1 MKLISLFMSRLIN
14 KKLILNCYNYPYNYN
29 DNNKGLEMVAYAQNE
44 LASSTDI
51 SKQFGY
57 YLSNVSNG
65 AIEKLAILKN
75 NKIEA
80 VMIPTAI
87 YESLINLL
95 DEKEDIEI
103 LKTIEKRL
111 ETPRKDYLDG
121 NEVLKKLNLSLDN

>member
-1 MKLISLFMSRLIN
+1 
-14 KKLILNCYNYPYNYN
+14 
-29 DNNKGLEMVAYAQNE
+29 MVAYAQNE

-51 SKQFGY
+51 SKQFGH

-65 AIEKLAILKN
+65 VVEKLAILKN

-80 VMIPTAI
+80 VMIPTVI
-87 YESLINLL
+87 YESLMDLL

-111 ETPRKDYLDG
+111 ATPKKEYIDG
-121 NEVLKKLNLSLDN
+121 NEVLKELNLSLDD

>member
-1 MKLISLFMSRLIN
+1 
-14 KKLILNCYNYPYNYN
+14 
-29 DNNKGLEMVAYAQNE
+29 MVAYSQDE

-51 SKQFGY
+51 SKQFGH

-65 AIEKLAILKN
+65 VVEKLAILKN

-95 DEKEDIEI
+95 NEKEDIEL
-103 LKTIEKRL
+103 LKTVEERL
-111 ETPRKDYLDG
+111 KTPKKDYLNGHD
-121 NEVLKKLNLSLDN
+121 VLKELNLSLDN

>member
-1 MKLISLFMSRLIN
+1 
-14 KKLILNCYNYPYNYN
+14 
-29 DNNKGLEMVAYAQNE
+29 MVSYSQNE

-65 AIEKLAILKN
+65 KVEKLAILKN

-80 VMIPTAI
+80 VIIPTAI

-103 LKTIEKRL
+103 LKTVEKRL
-111 ETPRKDYLDG
+111 ETPKEDYLDG
-121 NEVLKKLNLSLDN
+121 NEVLKELNLSLDD

>member
-1 MKLISLFMSRLIN
+1 
-14 KKLILNCYNYPYNYN
+14 
-29 DNNKGLEMVAYAQNE
+29 MVMYSQNE

-51 SKQFGY
+51 SKQFGH
-57 YLSNVSNG
+57 YLSSVSNG
-65 AIEKLAILKN
+65 MIEKLAILKN

-80 VMIPTAI
+80 VMIPIEI

-111 ETPRKDYLDG
+111 ETSKDDYLDG
-121 NEVLKKLNLSLDN
+121 NEVLKELNLSLDK

>member
-1 MKLISLFMSRLIN
+1 MSGLLN
-14 KKLILNCYNYPYNYN
+14 QKLILNCYNYPYNYN
-29 DNNKGLEMVAYAQNE
+29 DNNKGFKMVAYSQNE

-51 SKQFGY
+51 SKQFGH

-65 AIEKLAILKN
+65 IVEKLAILKN

-111 ETPRKDYLDG
+111 KIPKEDYLDG
-121 NEVLKKLNLSLDN
+121 SEVLKELNLSLDN

>member
-1 MKLISLFMSRLIN
+1 
-14 KKLILNCYNYPYNYN
+14 
-29 DNNKGLEMVAYAQNE
+29 MVVYAENE

-51 SKQFGY
+51 SKQFGH

-75 NKIEA
+75 NKIQA

-95 DEKEDIEI
+95 DEKEDSEI

-111 ETPRKDYLDG
+111 ETPKKDYLDG
-121 NEVLKKLNLSLDN
+121 NEVLKELNLSLDS

>member
-1 MKLISLFMSRLIN
+1 
-14 KKLILNCYNYPYNYN
+14 
-29 DNNKGLEMVAYAQNE
+29 MVAYSQNE

-51 SKQFGY
+51 SKQFGH

-65 AIEKLAILKN
+65 IVEKLAILKN

-80 VMIPTAI
+80 VMIPTSI

-103 LKTIEKRL
+103 LRTIEKRL
-111 ETPRKDYLDG
+111 ETPKENYIGG
-121 NEVLKKLNLSLDN
+121 NEVLKELNLSLDN

>member
-1 MKLISLFMSRLIN
+1 
-14 KKLILNCYNYPYNYN
+14 
-29 DNNKGLEMVAYAQNE
+29 MVAYSQNE

-51 SKQFGY
+51 SKQFGH

-65 AIEKLAILKN
+65 IVEKLAILKN

-111 ETPRKDYLDG
+111 ETPKKNYIDG
-121 NEVLKKLNLSLDN
+121 NEVLKELNLSLDS

>member
-1 MKLISLFMSRLIN
+1 
-14 KKLILNCYNYPYNYN
+14 
-29 DNNKGLEMVAYAQNE
+29 MVVYSQNE
-44 LASSTDI
+44 LVSSTDI
-51 SKQFGY
+51 SKQFGH
-57 YLSNVSNG
+57 YLSHVSNG
-65 AIEKLAILKN
+65 MVEKLAILKN

-111 ETPRKDYLDG
+111 ETPKKDYLDG
-121 NEVLKKLNLSLDN
+121 NEVLKELNLSLDD

>member
-1 MKLISLFMSRLIN
+1 
-14 KKLILNCYNYPYNYN
+14 
-29 DNNKGLEMVAYAQNE
+29 MVAYAQNE
-44 LASSTDI
+44 LASSTEI
-51 SKQFGY
+51 SKQFGH

-65 AIEKLAILKN
+65 IVEKLAILKN

-111 ETPRKDYLDG
+111 ETPKENYLNG
-121 NEVLKKLNLSLDN
+121 NEVLKELNLSLDN

>member
-1 MKLISLFMSRLIN
+1 
-14 KKLILNCYNYPYNYN
+14 
-29 DNNKGLEMVAYAQNE
+29 MVAYSQNE
-44 LASSTDI
+44 LASSTEI
-51 SKQFGY
+51 SKQFGH

-65 AIEKLAILKN
+65 IVEKLAILKN

-111 ETPRKDYLDG
+111 ETPKKDYLDG
-121 NEVLKKLNLSLDN
+121 NEVLKELNLSLDN

>member
-1 MKLISLFMSRLIN
+1 
-14 KKLILNCYNYPYNYN
+14 
-29 DNNKGLEMVAYAQNE
+29 MVAYSQNE

-51 SKQFGY
+51 SKQFGH

-65 AIEKLAILKN
+65 IVEKLAILKN

-80 VMIPTAI
+80 VMIPTAL

-111 ETPRKDYLDG
+111 ETSKEEYLDG
-121 NEVLKKLNLSLDN
+121 NDVLKELNLSMND

>member
-1 MKLISLFMSRLIN
+1 
-14 KKLILNCYNYPYNYN
+14 
-29 DNNKGLEMVAYAQNE
+29 MVAYSQNE
-44 LASSTDI
+44 LVSSTDI
-51 SKQFGY
+51 SKQFGH

-65 AIEKLAILKN
+65 MVEKLAILKN

-111 ETPRKDYLDG
+111 EISKEDYLDG
-121 NEVLKKLNLSLDN
+121 NVVLKELNLSLDD